1 MRKNLECEEFCLSL
15 QSQNKIRV
23 VLTEDGVI
31 AQLVEQRTENPCV
44 PGSIP
49 GDTTENQ
56 RVTEM
61 RLSFFYAQ
69 IWLKCRV
76 KQGNVFS
83 NVLTEMTTVDVIC
96 YKYKPL
102 KSGELPLKIRI
113 CKDRKTRY
121 INLGVS
127 TKAEYWDFEKNQP
140 KSNCPDREMLE
151 KLIANKISEV
161 KSKIVELKS
170 EDKEFSATTLVEK
183 VSHPTNTI
191 TVGEL
196 FKQHIHCLK
205 EEKRTGYRL
214 SIQQTYNSLIKFNRH
229 LDIPFSDIEGK
240 SENTIGIRFRNI
252 RMIFNLAMN
261 MELVKPENYPFKKF
275 KVSKLHQDT
284 AKRALTKEEIL
295 SVVNYNITGKDF
307 YCKLAVHLF
316 TFSYFMG
323 GINFVDMAY
332 LTEKN
337 VLNNRLIYNR
347 RKTSKLI
354 NLPMQE
360 RAIVVLKEYEK
371 KNSPYLF
378 PILTTKH
385 KTEQQRLNRLHKV
398 ITKVN
403 KALKAIGEEL
413 HIPIKLTTYVARHS
427 YATVLKRAGV
437 ATSIICE
444 SLGHSSEKVTQIY
457 LDGFENSQIDKA
469 MENL

>member
-1 MRKNLECEEFCLSL
+1 MRELQKCGSL
-15 QSQNKIRV
+15 F
-23 VLTEDGVI
+23 L
-31 AQLVEQRTENPCV
+31 C
-44 PGSIP
+44 SIW
-49 GDTTENQ
+49 
-56 RVTEM
+56 M
-61 RLSFFYAQ
+61 
-69 IWLKCRV
+69 KCRV
-76 KQGNVFS
+76 KQENVFS
-83 NVLTEMTTVDVIC
+83 NVLTAMTTVDVIC

-140 KSNCPDREMLE
+140 KSICPDREMLE

-183 VSHPTNTI
+183 VSNPSKTI

-196 FKQHIHCLK
+196 FKQHIHCLE

-214 SIQQTYNSLIKFNRH
+214 SIQQTYNSLTKFNRH
-229 LDIPFSDIEGK
+229 LDIPFSEIDCNWLKRYETWLRRQGK

-261 MELVKPENYPFKKF
+261 MELIKPENYPFKKF
-275 KVSKLHQDT
+275 KVSKLYQDT
-284 AKRALTKEEIL
+284 AKRALNKEEVL
-295 SVVNYNITGKDF
+295 SIINYPIIGTD
-307 YCKLAVHLF
+307 YYTKLAINLF

-332 LTEKN
+332 LTENNIIK
-337 VLNNRLIYNR
+337 NRLIYHR
-347 RKTSKLI
+347 RKTGKLI
-354 NLPMQE
+354 NLPMQQK
-360 RAIVVLKEYEK
+360 AYMVLKEYEK
-371 KNSPYLF
+371 SNEPYLF
-378 PILTTKH
+378 PVLSTKH

-403 KALKAIGEEL
+403 KTLKVIGEEL

-457 LDGFENSQIDKA
+457 LDGFENSQIEKA

>member
-1 MRKNLECEEFCLSL
+1 
-15 QSQNKIRV
+15 
-23 VLTEDGVI
+23 
-31 AQLVEQRTENPCV
+31 
-44 PGSIP
+44 
-49 GDTTENQ
+49 
-56 RVTEM
+56 
-61 RLSFFYAQ
+61 
-69 IWLKCRV
+69 
-76 KQGNVFS
+76 
-83 NVLTEMTTVDVIC
+83 MTTVDVIC

-102 KSGELPLKIRI
+102 KTGELPLKIRV

-127 TKAEYWDFEKNQP
+127 TKAEYWDFGKNQP
-140 KSNCPDREMLE
+140 KPTCPNRELIE
-151 KLIANKISEV
+151 KLISNKISEV

-170 EDKEFSATTLVEK
+170 EDKEFSATTLVEN
-183 VSHPTNTI
+183 VSNPSKII

-196 FKQHIHCLK
+196 FRQHIHCLE

-214 SIQQTYNSLIKFNRH
+214 SIQQTYNSLLKFNKH
-229 LDIPFSDIEGK
+229 LDIPFSDMDCNWLRRYETWLRKQNK

-252 RMIFNLAMN
+252 RMIFNLAMDL
-261 MELVKPENYPFKKF
+261 ELVKSENYPFKKF
-275 KVSKLHQDT
+275 KVSKLYQET
-284 AKRALTKEEIL
+284 VKRALSKGEIL
-295 SVVNYNITGKDF
+295 TVTDYPTAGKDF
-307 YCKLAVHLF
+307 YTKLAINLF

-332 LTEKN
+332 LTERN
-337 VLNNRLIYNR
+337 VIDNRLIYHR
-347 RKTSKLI
+347 RKTGKLI
-354 NLPMQE
+354 NLPMQQ
-360 RAIVVLKEYEK
+360 RAYMVLKEYK
-371 KNSPYLF
+371 KSNEAYLF
-378 PILTTKH
+378 PILSSKR

-403 KALKAIGEEL
+403 KALKSIGEEL

-437 ATSIICE
+437 STSIISE

>member
-1 MRKNLECEEFCLSL
+1 
-15 QSQNKIRV
+15 
-23 VLTEDGVI
+23 
-31 AQLVEQRTENPCV
+31 
-44 PGSIP
+44 
-49 GDTTENQ
+49 
-56 RVTEM
+56 
-61 RLSFFYAQ
+61 
-69 IWLKCRV
+69 
-76 KQGNVFS
+76 
-83 NVLTEMTTVDVIC
+83 MTTVDVIC

-102 KSGELPLKIRI
+102 KTGELPLKIRV

-127 TKAEYWDFEKNQP
+127 TKAEYWDFGKNQP
-140 KSNCPDREMLE
+140 KPTCPNRELIE
-151 KLIANKISEV
+151 KLISNKISEV

-170 EDKEFSATTLVEK
+170 EDKEFSATTLVEN
-183 VSHPTNTI
+183 VSNPSKII

-196 FKQHIHCLK
+196 FRQHIHCLE

-214 SIQQTYNSLIKFNRH
+214 SIQQTYNSLLKFNKH
-229 LDIPFSDIEGK
+229 LDIPFSDMDCNWLRRYETWLRKQNK

-252 RMIFNLAMN
+252 RMIFNLAMDL
-261 MELVKPENYPFKKF
+261 ELVKSENYPFKKF
-275 KVSKLHQDT
+275 KVSKLYQET
-284 AKRALTKEEIL
+284 VKRALSKGEIL
-295 SVVNYNITGKDF
+295 TVTDYPTAGKDF
-307 YCKLAVHLF
+307 YTKLAINLF

-332 LTEKN
+332 LTERN
-337 VLNNRLIYNR
+337 VIDNRLIYHR
-347 RKTSKLI
+347 RKTGKPI
-354 NLPMQE
+354 NLPMQQ
-360 RAIVVLKEYEK
+360 RAYMVLKEYK
-371 KNSPYLF
+371 KSNEAYLF
-378 PILTTKH
+378 PILSSRH

-403 KALKAIGEEL
+403 KALKSIGEEL

-437 ATSIICE
+437 STSIISE

>member
-1 MRKNLECEEFCLSL
+1 
-15 QSQNKIRV
+15 
-23 VLTEDGVI
+23 
-31 AQLVEQRTENPCV
+31 
-44 PGSIP
+44 
-49 GDTTENQ
+49 
-56 RVTEM
+56 
-61 RLSFFYAQ
+61 
-69 IWLKCRV
+69 
-76 KQGNVFS
+76 
-83 NVLTEMTTVDVIC
+83 MTTVDVIC

-121 INLGVS
+121 VNLGVS

-183 VSHPTNTI
+183 VSNQSKTI

-196 FKQHIHCLK
+196 FKQHIHCLE

-214 SIQQTYNSLIKFNRH
+214 SIQQTYNSLTKFNRH
-229 LDIPFSDIEGK
+229 LDIPFSEIDCNWLRRYETWLRRQGK

-261 MELVKPENYPFKKF
+261 MELAKPENYPFKKF
-275 KVSKLHQDT
+275 KVSKLYQDT
-284 AKRALTKEEIL
+284 AKRALSKEEVL
-295 SVVNYNITGKDF
+295 SIINYPIIGTD
-307 YCKLAVHLF
+307 YYTKLAINLF

-332 LTEKN
+332 LTEN
-337 VLNNRLIYNR
+337 NIIENRLIYHR
-347 RKTSKLI
+347 RKTGKLI
-354 NLPMQE
+354 NLPMQQ
-360 RAIVVLKEYEK
+360 RAYMVLKEYK
-371 KNSPYLF
+371 KSNEPYLF
-378 PILTTKH
+378 PILSTKH

-403 KALKAIGEEL
+403 KVLKAIGEEL
-413 HIPIKLTTYVARHS
+413 HIPIKLTTYVARHNKN
-427 YATVLKRAGV
+427 Y
-437 ATSIICE
+437 
-444 SLGHSSEKVTQIY
+444 IY
-457 LDGFENSQIDKA
+457 LNMK
-469 MENL
+469 

>member
-1 MRKNLECEEFCLSL
+1 
-15 QSQNKIRV
+15 
-23 VLTEDGVI
+23 
-31 AQLVEQRTENPCV
+31 
-44 PGSIP
+44 
-49 GDTTENQ
+49 
-56 RVTEM
+56 
-61 RLSFFYAQ
+61 
-69 IWLKCRV
+69 
-76 KQGNVFS
+76 
-83 NVLTEMTTVDVIC
+83 MTTVDVIC

-102 KSGELPLKIRI
+102 KNGELPIKIRI

-127 TKAEYWDFEKNQP
+127 TKVEYWDFEKNQP

-151 KLIANKISEV
+151 KLISNKISEV

-170 EDKEFSATTLVEK
+170 GNKEFSATTLVEK
-183 VSHPTNTI
+183 VSNPSKAI

-196 FKQHIHCLK
+196 FKQYIHCLE

-229 LDIPFSDIEGK
+229 LDIPFSEMDYNWLKRYEAWLRKQGK

-252 RMIFNLAMN
+252 RMIFNLAVN
-261 MELVKPENYPFKKF
+261 MELAKQEDYPFRKF
-275 KVSKLHQDT
+275 SVSRLGQET
-284 AKRALTKEEIL
+284 AKRALAKEEIL
-295 SVVNYNITGKDF
+295 AVINYPTTGKDF
-307 YCKLAVHLF
+307 YTRLAISLF

-332 LTEKN
+332 LTERN
-337 VLNNRLIYNR
+337 IIENRLIYHR
-347 RKTSKLI
+347 RKTGKLI

-360 RAIVVLKEYEK
+360 RALLVLKEYK
-371 KNSPYLF
+371 KSNEPYLF
-378 PILTTKH
+378 PILSSIH
-385 KTEQQRLNRLHKV
+385 RTEQQRLNRLHKV

-403 KALKAIGEEL
+403 RALKTIGEEL

-437 ATSIICE
+437 STSIISE

-457 LDGFENSQIDKA
+457 LDGFENSQIDEA

>member
-1 MRKNLECEEFCLSL
+1 
-15 QSQNKIRV
+15 
-23 VLTEDGVI
+23 
-31 AQLVEQRTENPCV
+31 
-44 PGSIP
+44 
-49 GDTTENQ
+49 
-56 RVTEM
+56 
-61 RLSFFYAQ
+61 
-69 IWLKCRV
+69 
-76 KQGNVFS
+76 
-83 NVLTEMTTVDVIC
+83 MTTVDVVC

-102 KSGELPLKIRI
+102 KTGELPLKIRV

-170 EDKEFSATTLVEK
+170 EDKEFSASTLVEK

-196 FKQHIHCLK
+196 FKQHIHCLE

-214 SIQQTYNSLIKFNRH
+214 SIQQTYNSLIKFNKH
-229 LDIPFSDIEGK
+229 LDIPFSEMDCSWLRRYETWLRKQGK

-252 RMIFNLAMN
+252 RLIFNLAIN
-261 MELVKPENYPFKKF
+261 MRLLKPENYPFKQL
-275 KVSKLHQDT
+275 KVSKLHQET
-284 AKRALTKEEIL
+284 AKRALTKKEIL

-332 LTEKN
+332 LTGKN
-337 VLNNRLIYNR
+337 IVNNRLIYNR

-360 RAIVVLKEYEK
+360 RAFVVLKEYK
-371 KNSPYLF
+371 KSNEPYLF
-378 PILTTKH
+378 PILSSKH

-403 KALKAIGEEL
+403 KVLKSIGEEL
-413 HIPIKLTTYVARHS
+413 QIPIKLTTYVARHS

-437 ATSIICE
+437 ATSIISE

>member
-1 MRKNLECEEFCLSL
+1 
-15 QSQNKIRV
+15 
-23 VLTEDGVI
+23 
-31 AQLVEQRTENPCV
+31 
-44 PGSIP
+44 
-49 GDTTENQ
+49 
-56 RVTEM
+56 
-61 RLSFFYAQ
+61 
-69 IWLKCRV
+69 
-76 KQGNVFS
+76 
-83 NVLTEMTTVDVIC
+83 MTTVDVIC

-102 KSGELPLKIRI
+102 KTGELPLKIRV

-127 TKAEYWDFEKNQP
+127 TKAEYWDFGKNQP
-140 KSNCPDREMLE
+140 KPTCPNRELIE
-151 KLIANKISEV
+151 KLISNKISEV

-170 EDKEFSATTLVEK
+170 EDKEFSATTLVEN
-183 VSHPTNTI
+183 VSNPSKII

-196 FKQHIHCLK
+196 FRQHIHCLE

-214 SIQQTYNSLIKFNRH
+214 SIQQTYNSLLKFNKH
-229 LDIPFSDIEGK
+229 LDIPFSDMDCNWLRRYETWLRKQNK

-252 RMIFNLAMN
+252 RKIFNLAMDT
-261 MELVKPENYPFKKF
+261 ELVKSENYPFKKF
-275 KVSKLHQDT
+275 KVSKLYQET
-284 AKRALTKEEIL
+284 VKRALSKGEIL
-295 SVVNYNITGKDF
+295 TVIDYPTAGKDF
-307 YCKLAVHLF
+307 YTKLAINLF

-332 LTEKN
+332 LTERN
-337 VLNNRLIYNR
+337 VIDNRLIYHR
-347 RKTSKLI
+347 RKTGKLI
-354 NLPMQE
+354 NLPMQQ
-360 RAIVVLKEYEK
+360 RAYMVLKEYK
-371 KNSPYLF
+371 KSNEAYLF
-378 PILTTKH
+378 PILSSRH

-403 KALKAIGEEL
+403 NALKSIGEEL

-437 ATSIICE
+437 STSIISE

>member
-1 MRKNLECEEFCLSL
+1 M
-15 QSQNKIRV
+15 
-23 VLTEDGVI
+23 
-31 AQLVEQRTENPCV
+31 
-44 PGSIP
+44 
-49 GDTTENQ
+49 
-56 RVTEM
+56 
-61 RLSFFYAQ
+61 
-69 IWLKCRV
+69 IWLKCWV

-83 NVLTEMTTVDVIC
+83 NVLTAMTTVDVIC

-102 KSGELPLKIRI
+102 KTGELPIKIRI

-140 KSNCPDREMLE
+140 KPTCPNRELLE

-161 KSKIVELKS
+161 KNKIVELKS
-170 EDKEFSATTLVEK
+170 DDKEFSATTLVEK
-183 VSHPTNTI
+183 VSNPTKAV

-196 FKQHIHCLK
+196 FKQHIHCLE

-229 LDIPFSDIEGK
+229 LDIPFPEMDYNWLKRYEAWLRKQGK

-252 RMIFNLAMN
+252 RMIFNLAVN
-261 MELVKPENYPFKKF
+261 MELVKQEDYPFRKF
-275 KVSKLHQDT
+275 NVSKLHEET
-284 AKRALTKEEIL
+284 AKRALTKEEVKAVI
-295 SVVNYNITGKDF
+295 NYPVAGKD
-307 YCKLAVHLF
+307 YYTRLAVSLF

-337 VLNNRLIYNR
+337 IIDNRLIYHR
-347 RKTSKLI
+347 RKTGKLI

-360 RAIVVLKEYEK
+360 KTLLVLKEYK
-371 KNSPYLF
+371 KNNEPYLF
-378 PILTTKH
+378 PILSSMH
-385 KTEQQRLNRLHKV
+385 RTEQQRLNRLHKV

-413 HIPIKLTTYVARHS
+413 NIPIKFTTYVARHS
-427 YATVLKRAGV
+427 YATILKRAGV
-437 ATSIICE
+437 SISIISE
-444 SLGHSSEKVTQIY
+444 SLGHSSERVTQIY
-457 LDGFENSQIDKA
+457 LDGFENSQIDRA
-469 MENL
+469 MKNL

>member
-1 MRKNLECEEFCLSL
+1 M
-15 QSQNKIRV
+15 
-23 VLTEDGVI
+23 
-31 AQLVEQRTENPCV
+31 
-44 PGSIP
+44 
-49 GDTTENQ
+49 
-56 RVTEM
+56 
-61 RLSFFYAQ
+61 
-69 IWLKCRV
+69 V
-76 KQGNVFS
+76 KQLEKQKNVFS
-83 NVLTEMTTVDVIC
+83 NVLPKMTTVDVVC

-102 KSGELPLKIRI
+102 KTGELPLKIRV

-170 EDKEFSATTLVEK
+170 EDKEFSASTLVEK

-196 FKQHIHCLK
+196 FKQHIHCLE

-214 SIQQTYNSLIKFNRH
+214 SIQQTYNSLIKFNKH
-229 LDIPFSDIEGK
+229 LDIPFSEMDCNWLRRYETWLRKQGK

-252 RMIFNLAMN
+252 RLIFNLAIN
-261 MELVKPENYPFKKF
+261 MRLLKPENYPFKQL
-275 KVSKLHQDT
+275 KVSKLHQET
-284 AKRALTKEEIL
+284 AKRALTKMEIL

-332 LTEKN
+332 LTGKN
-337 VLNNRLIYNR
+337 IVNNRLIYNR

-360 RAIVVLKEYEK
+360 RAIVVLKEYK
-371 KNSPYLF
+371 KSNEPYLF
-378 PILTTKH
+378 PILSSKH

-403 KALKAIGEEL
+403 KALKSIGEEL
-413 HIPIKLTTYVARHS
+413 QILIKLTTYVARHS

-437 ATSIICE
+437 ATSIISE

>member
-1 MRKNLECEEFCLSL
+1 M
-15 QSQNKIRV
+15 
-23 VLTEDGVI
+23 
-31 AQLVEQRTENPCV
+31 A
-44 PGSIP
+44 
-49 GDTTENQ
+49 
-56 RVTEM
+56 
-61 RLSFFYAQ
+61 
-69 IWLKCRV
+69 
-76 KQGNVFS
+76 
-83 NVLTEMTTVDVIC
+83 TVDVVC
-96 YKYKPL
+96 YKYRPL
-102 KSGELPLKIRI
+102 KNNELPLKIRV
-113 CKDRKTRY
+113 CKDKKSRY
-121 INLGVS
+121 FNLGISV
-127 TKAEYWDFEKNQP
+127 KLEHWDFENNRP
-140 KSNCPDREMLE
+140 KSTCPDRELIE
-151 KLIANKISEV
+151 KLISNKISEV
-161 KSKIVELKS
+161 RSKIVELTS
-170 EDKEFSATTLVEK
+170 EDREFSATTLVEK
-183 VSHPTNTI
+183 VSNQSRII

-196 FKQHIHCLK
+196 FKQHIHSLV

-229 LDIPFSDIEGK
+229 LDIPFSEMDCTWLKRYETWLRKQGK

-252 RMIFNLAMN
+252 RMIFNLAIDMG
-261 MELVKPENYPFKKF
+261 LVKPENYPFKKF

-295 SVVNYNITGKDF
+295 SVVNYNTAGRDF

-337 VLNNRLIYNR
+337 ILNNRLVYSR

-360 RAIVVLKEYEK
+360 RAVALLKEYEM

-378 PILTTKH
+378 PILTVRH

-403 KALKAIGEEL
+403 KALKTIGEEL

-437 ATSIICE
+437 ATSIISE

-457 LDGFENSQIDKA
+457 LDSFENNQIDRA
-469 MENL
+469 MEFLK

>member
-1 MRKNLECEEFCLSL
+1 
-15 QSQNKIRV
+15 
-23 VLTEDGVI
+23 
-31 AQLVEQRTENPCV
+31 
-44 PGSIP
+44 
-49 GDTTENQ
+49 
-56 RVTEM
+56 
-61 RLSFFYAQ
+61 
-69 IWLKCRV
+69 
-76 KQGNVFS
+76 
-83 NVLTEMTTVDVIC
+83 MTTVDVIC

-102 KSGELPLKIRI
+102 KTGELPLKIKV

-140 KSNCPDREMLE
+140 KSTCPDREILE
-151 KLIANKISEV
+151 KLISNKISEV

-170 EDKEFSATTLVEK
+170 EDKEYSATTLVEK
-183 VSHPTNTI
+183 VSNPSKTI
-191 TVGEL
+191 TVGDL
-196 FKQHIHCLK
+196 FKQHIHCLE
-205 EEKRTGYRL
+205 EEKRTGYKL

-229 LDIPFSDIEGK
+229 LDIPFSEMDYNWLKRYEGWLRKQGK

-252 RMIFNLAMN
+252 RVVFNLAVN
-261 MELVKPENYPFKKF
+261 MELVKQEDYPFRMF

-284 AKRALTKEEIL
+284 AKRALSKKEVSSII
-295 SVVNYNITGKDF
+295 NYPIIGTD
-307 YCKLAVHLF
+307 YYTKLAINLF

-332 LTEKN
+332 LTKKN
-337 VLNNRLIYNR
+337 LIESRLIYHR
-347 RKTSKLI
+347 RKTGKLI
-354 NLPMQE
+354 NLPMQQ
-360 RAIVVLKEYEK
+360 RAYMVLKEYK
-371 KNSPYLF
+371 KSNELYLF
-378 PILTTKH
+378 PILSSKH

-403 KALKAIGEEL
+403 KSLKTIGEEL